1 MATSLITVWYVFFS
15 LCVSV
20 GLSSAN
26 ATTAWKT
33 ALPLVSD
40 TPESRPRPPTT
51 DPRQNVP
58 PALDLARRKAEEEL
72 VTGPMA
78 SHRRRAGDR
87 HWWLLWDLGQH
98 PTEDFDFPG
107 VVFKL
112 SAQRPG
118 PSSMVEAHPEVLTMP
133 KTWTVITG
141 RTWES
146 LVAVKVAAAKGSS
159 YAMLTTVHKIH
170 KAVIGGDQGSWPEGQ
185 KSKRKRKTE
194 QEL

>member
-1 MATSLITVWYVFFS
+1 MRRPHERQPCRLSLT
-15 LCVSV
+15 
-20 GLSSAN
+20 
-26 ATTAWKT
+26 
-33 ALPLVSD
+33 LPRAGPGHL
-40 TPESRPRPPTT
+40 RPTHGKREDAPST
-51 DPRQNVP
+51 RFGQVQ
-58 PALDLARRKAEEEL
+58 L

-98 PTEDFDFPG
+98 PTEAFDFPG

-141 RTWES
+141 RSWES

-170 KAVIGGDQGSWPEGQ
+170 KAVIGRDQGSWPEGQ